1 VIVKIK
7 VIVPFPFDRAGIDR
21 RASGIGDC
29 GLRPDTEVTFVAVKN
44 SARSVDSLY
53 DTFLLDMFIF
63 EEGLKSEQEG
73 YDAVCIDTVSDSAVI
88 PLRSRLSIPV
98 VGPGQ
103 VSHHVA
109 AMLGKRFS
117 VITLS
122 DAWVDLNREF
132 VARTGMLDRLAS
144 VRSIGKVPD
153 LYNLLDGNAATFK
166 AIKAAALLAL
176 QEDGAD
182 VIVLGSTTMHEA
194 YAYLKAELPCPVVN
208 PGVWSIRFAE
218 MLVQMKLN
226 HSKVA
231 FRSPSCPIDDLI
243 FSSLERR

>member
-1 VIVKIK
+1 MKIK
-7 VIVPFPFDRAGIDR
+7 VIVPFPFDTTGVQK
-21 RASGIGDC
+21 RASGIAEC
-29 GLRPDTEVTFVAVKN
+29 GLRPDTEVTFVPVKN
-44 SARSVDSLY
+44 SARSVDSFY

-63 EEGLKSEQEG
+63 EAGLKSEEEG
-73 YDAVCIDTVSDSAVI
+73 YDAVCIDTVSDSGVI

-109 AMLGKRFS
+109 AMLGRKFS

-122 DAWVDLNREF
+122 DAWIDLNREF
-132 VARTGMLDRLAS
+132 VAKTGMLDRLAS

-153 LYNLLDGNAATFK
+153 LYNLLAGNATAFE

-176 QEDGAD
+176 REDGAD

-194 YAYLKAELPCPVVN
+194 YSYLKAELPCPVVN

-218 MLVQMKLN
+218 MLVQMKLG
-226 HSKVA
+226 HSKIA
-231 FRSPSCPIDDLI
+231 FRSPSSPIDDLI
-243 FSSLERR
+243 FASLNRG